1 MNTNSIEAQEMSVSR
16 RLRAII
22 SGSIGNLVEWYDW
35 YAYSAFSI
43 YFAPVFFP
51 SSSPTAQLLNTAGIF
66 AVGFLMRPIGGWLFG
81 SIADKAGRKFSMTL
95 SVLLMSLGS
104 LLIALTPSFEVIG
117 ILAPILL
124 LVARLLQGLSV
135 GGEYGT
141 SATYLSEM
149 AVSSRRGF
157 YSSFQYVTL
166 IGGQLIALGI
176 QLIMQKMFLTEE
188 QMHDWGWRVPF
199 FIGAALSI
207 VALYLRS
214 HMEET
219 EAFKKTDD
227 KNKTITEKKSGSIS
241 ELLKHPRALALVV
254 GLTLGGTVAFY
265 TYSTYMQKYLIN
277 TVGYSKE
284 DSTIITFISLFLFAV
299 LQPVFG
305 LLSDKIG
312 RKPLLLTFGILGT
325 LATVPLFNALGNL
338 SPADG
343 IWSAFFIVMIALI
356 IVSGYTSINAV
367 VKAELFPTEIR
378 ALGVGLP
385 YSLTVAVF
393 GGTSEYVALW
403 FKDAGNEH
411 YFYYYVTACVF
422 VSLLVYAFMRD
433 TKKVSTFNQDNKE
446 EKEHQ
451 PEEKRVL
458 SKV

>member
-1 MNTNSIEAQEMSVSR
+1 MKNPPINSSQQVSSDTNEGMTVAR
-16 RLRAII
+16 RVKAIV

-51 SSSPTAQLLNTAGIF
+51 SDNPTVQLLNTAGIF

-81 SIADKAGRKFSMTL
+81 SIADKSGRKFSMTL
-95 SVLLMSLGS
+95 SVLIMSLGS
-104 LLIALTPSFEVIG
+104 FLIALTPSYSTVG

-149 AVSSRRGF
+149 ATSDKRGF

-166 IGGQLIALGI
+166 IGGQLIALALQI
-176 QLIMQKMFLTEE
+176 VMLKFFLTEE

-199 FIGAALSI
+199 FIGAGLSLI
-207 VALYLRS
+207 ALYLRS

-219 EAFKKTDD
+219 EHFQSADD
-227 KNKTITEKKSGSIS
+227 KLKTVTEKKSGSIK
-241 ELLKHPRALALVV
+241 ELLKHPKAILLVI
-254 GLTLGGTVAFY
+254 GLTAGGTLAFNTY
-265 TYSTYMQKYLIN
+265 TTYMQKFLVN
-277 TVGYSKE
+277 TVGYTKQ
-284 DSTIITFISLFLFAV
+284 DSTLITFVTLLVFAC
-299 LQPVFG
+299 LQPVYG

-312 RKPLLLTFGILGT
+312 RKPILLSFGILGT
-325 LATVPLFNALGNL
+325 LFTIPIFKYIEGLNPVVDGLLPALL
-338 SPADG
+338 V
-343 IWSAFFIVMIALI
+343 IMLALI

-385 YSLTVAVF
+385 YSITVAVF
-393 GGTSEYVALW
+393 GGSSEFLALW
-403 FKDAGNEH
+403 FKNNNTEH
-411 YFYYYVTACVF
+411 YFYWYITICIGF
-422 VSLLVYAFMRD
+422 SLFVYAFMRD
-433 TKKVSTFNQDNKE
+433 TKNNSSFDKK
-446 EKEHQ
+446 
-451 PEEKRVL
+451 
-458 SKV
+458 